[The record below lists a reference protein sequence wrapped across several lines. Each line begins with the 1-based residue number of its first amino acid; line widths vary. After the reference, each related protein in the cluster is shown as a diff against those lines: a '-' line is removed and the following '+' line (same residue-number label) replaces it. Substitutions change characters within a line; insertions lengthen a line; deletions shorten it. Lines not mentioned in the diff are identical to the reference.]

1 MISKFEWININV
13 GDFIEVVYCAK
24 HVKIFALSS
33 EHKMR
38 QTRLIPWGF
47 IIASIPF
54 LICLFIPSFVGSGG
68 GTFFAILVAVSIG
81 IIMRLEKICCCDD
94 LWQKCK
100 HNPTV
105 MSVASEIT
113 TLTNDPELQVP
124 SGTDPED
131 SDDAYDHENDAL
143 NYAANNSED
152 VANI

>member
-1 MISKFEWININV
+1 MNGSTYV

-24 HVKIFALSS
+24 HVKLFGLSS
-33 EHKMR
+33 EQKMR

-47 IIASIPF
+47 IVASIPF
-54 LICLFIPSFVGSGG
+54 LICLFIPSVVGSAG
-68 GTFFAILVAVSIG
+68 GTLFAILVAGSVG
-81 IIMRLEKICCCDD
+81 TIMRLERICCCDD

-100 HNPTV
+100 NNETV
-105 MSVASEIT
+105 KSVASEIT

-131 SDDAYDHENDAL
+131 SDDAYDHENDVL

-152 VANI
+152 EANI